1 MTSITETLKQQIKTL
16 QAELDNPKTDEA
28 RKLEI
33 QKHIEENKNLLET
46 TYKDLN
52 KRNGVTLR
60 EFEKMVD
67 AKGNPIKRA
76 TGIALIDEVF
86 DGGFEEGMFINL
98 VGESGAGKSTIAL
111 EILLNIAE
119 FNKSVFIGLEMGDKL
134 TLKKIRQY
142 GISEAHR
149 DNLIIDIHSRDIEIV
164 KREISLYANDG
175 VKFFVIDS
183 KMKLETTMKADE
195 YKKIS
200 YISGELSKLTQQLG
214 IIIILINQISEEN
227 LKHNR
232 VSLKGSGD
240 QIYDSDIVL
249 VYKKVKDLT
258 KREMLVYKNRQNN
271 KEGITIQ
278 TELRDNRTVSTKK
291 VEVREYKEDK
301 EFLRSIV

>member
-16 QAELDNPKTDEA
+16 QAELNNPATDEA
-28 RKLEI
+28 RNLEI
-33 QKHIEENKNLLET
+33 QKLIEENKNLLET

-67 AKGNPIKRA
+67 AKGNAVKRA
-76 TGIALIDEVF
+76 TGIELIDEVF

-142 GISEAHR
+142 GIRESHR

-164 KREISLYANDG
+164 KREVSLYANDG

-183 KMKLETTMKADE
+183 KMKLESSMKADE

-200 YISGELSKLTQQLG
+200 YISGEISKLTQQLG
-214 IIIILINQISEEN
+214 IIVILINQISEEN

-249 VYKKVKDLT
+249 VYKKAKDLT

-271 KEGITIQ
+271 KEGITIH
-278 TELRDNRTVSTKK
+278 TELKNNRTVSTAKA
-291 VEVREYKEDK
+291 EEREYKEDK
-301 EFLRSIV
+301 EFLRSLV